1 MTIIEADGINV
12 EPLVVDSLTIFASQ
26 RYSFVLTA
34 NATVGNYWIRAIPN
48 HAVTLG
54 TDGGTNSAILRYDG
68 AAAVDPPAG
77 EQTNPTSP
85 LNEASL
91 RPLSTIVNAGVP
103 GTHTLGAAD
112 ISLNLALD
120 FSASDNKFTING
132 KSFVSP
138 TVPVLLQILSGQQDA
153 RDLMPQGMVYP
164 LETGKVVE
172 LSIPAGVTMGP
183 ASINYLWT
191 FT

>member
-1 MTIIEADGINV
+1 MTIIEADGISV

-26 RYSFVLTA
+26 RYSFILTA

-48 HAVTLG
+48 HAITLG

-68 AAAVDPPAG
+68 APIEDPSTTDQIAP
-77 EQTNPTSP
+77 TNP
-85 LNEASL
+85 LNEALL
-91 RPLSTIVNAGVP
+91 RPLSTIVNPGVP

-132 KSFVSP
+132 QSFVPP

-183 ASINYLWT
+183 VSQNYYN
-191 FT
+191 F